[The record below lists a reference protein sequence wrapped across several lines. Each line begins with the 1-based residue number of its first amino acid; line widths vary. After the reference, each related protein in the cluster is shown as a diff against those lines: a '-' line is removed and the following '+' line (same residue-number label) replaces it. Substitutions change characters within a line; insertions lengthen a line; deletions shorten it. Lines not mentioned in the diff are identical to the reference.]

1 MTEEEEEELRKA
13 SQRTFFSR
21 FKLPLDNPIVSGII
35 KFASHPLT
43 GLGLRALAL
52 GMAASNPVSLG
63 IVIGAQSICVGID
76 TAREYR
82 TSRLKERE
90 KLVDHYGEMIKRL
103 DIALAKLEP
112 DPERRKLIKSKF
124 NKTQQNPEHEKTP
137 RKGLDMGT
145 WQYRIAR
152 FIEWGT
158 AVIMDTITTH
168 GVGLIKYLPIDVLPE
183 VLTMGST
190 SEAVGTYGKRK
201 IALQENRD
209 TRKRI
214 IEKAQKFGIPS
225 YNRSTVQLGEHLENI
240 ERDVRA
246 LESLAKVEVGYDEN
260 EFKKYRAEEESKP
273 PSLKPESRLVVGLKS
288 LRGAIFGSAED
299 YSWIT
304 EAAEKVSNW
313 FNGPKK
319 GPDIVELTPIPSKKI
334 EANPELI
341 SGKKPSQS
349 KMAKD
354 VEKLIN
360 SAEAGSA
367 TTRSEVSATSTRP
380 HSNSVHN
387 H

>member
-1 MTEEEEEELRKA
+1 MTEEEEEELRRA

-35 KFASHPLT
+35 KFASHPIT
-43 GLGLRALAL
+43 GLGVRGLAL

-63 IVIGAQSICVGID
+63 IVIGTQSICVGID

-82 TSRLKERE
+82 ASRLKERE
-90 KLVDHYGEMIKRL
+90 KLVDHYGEMIQRL

-112 DPERRKLIKSKF
+112 DPKKRELIKSKF
-124 NKTQQNPEHEKTP
+124 NNPQQNPKHEKAP
-137 RKGLDMGT
+137 RKDLDIGT
-145 WQYRIAR
+145 WQYRLAR

-168 GVGLIKYLPIDVLPE
+168 GVGLFRNLPIDILPE

-190 SEAVGTYGKRK
+190 SEAVGTYAKRK
-201 IALQENRD
+201 IVLQENSD

-214 IEKAQKFGIPS
+214 TEKAQKFGIPS
-225 YNRSTVQLGEHLENI
+225 YNRSTVQLGEHLGNI

-246 LESLAKVEVGYDEN
+246 LESLAKVGAGYDEN
-260 EFKKYRAEEESKP
+260 EFKKYRAEEERKP
-273 PSLKPESRLVVGLKS
+273 ASLKPESRLVAGLKS
-288 LRGAIFGSAED
+288 LGGAIFGSAED

-304 EAAEKVSNW
+304 EAPEKIRNW
-313 FNGPKK
+313 FNDPKK
-319 GPDIVELTPIPSKKI
+319 APGTVELTPLKSKKI

-341 SGKKPSQS
+341 SDKKPSKS
-349 KMAKD
+349 KMAEK
-354 VEKLIN
+354 VEQIIK
-360 SAEAGSA
+360 SAEAERFPG
-367 TTRSEVSATSTRP
+367 RSEVSIPRARS

-387 H
+387 L